1 MKYYFRKIIYLLL
14 MIGFSGVRAGAYDDF
29 FIAINRDDDRTVA
42 QLLARG
48 FDPNSRDPKGQTGLI
63 LAMRDESPR
72 VAESSALRKSP
83 ELDVNIQNASGETA
97 LMMAALRGQLAWVQR
112 LLERGAQV
120 HKEGWS
126 PIHYAAT
133 GPESKTVALLLDR
146 GAPVEAQSPDKDTP
160 LMLAARYGAEG
171 SVDLLLA
178 RGASALAKNGR
189 NLDAVDLARAGGRD
203 FLIERL
209 QKSVKR

>member
-1 MKYYFRKIIYLLL
+1 MKHYFRNVFYLVLI
-14 MIGFSGVRAGAYDDF
+14 IGFSCAKAGAYEDF
-29 FIAINRDDDRTVA
+29 FLAINRDDDRGVA
-42 QLLARG
+42 KLLERG

-63 LAMRDESPR
+63 LALRDDSPR
-72 VAESSALRKSP
+72 VAEALWKSKA
-83 ELDVNIQNASGETA
+83 LDVNVENASGENA
-97 LMMAALRGQLAWVQR
+97 LMMAALRGQVAWMQR
-112 LLERGAQV
+112 LLDRGAQV

-133 GPESKTVALLLDR
+133 GPEAKAVALLLER
-146 GAPVEAQSPDKDTP
+146 GAPVEASSPDKDTP
-160 LMLAARYGAEG
+160 LMMAARYGAED

-178 RGASALAKNGR
+178 RGASAATKNGR

-203 FLIERL
+203 FLLERL

>member
-1 MKYYFRKIIYLLL
+1 MKYYFRYLAYLIL
-14 MIGFSGVRAGAYDDF
+14 AIGFSPTNAGSYEDF
-29 FIAINRDDDRTVA
+29 FIAINRDDDRGVSR
-42 QLLARG
+42 LLERG

-63 LAMRDESPR
+63 LALRDESPR
-72 VAESSALRKSP
+72 VAEALWKSP
-83 ELDVNIQNASGETA
+83 ALDVNVQNASGETA
-97 LMMAALRGQLAWVQR
+97 LMMAALRGQVAWMQR
-112 LLERGAQV
+112 LLERGAAV

-133 GPESKTVALLLDR
+133 GPDVKAVALLLER
-146 GAPVEAQSPDKDTP
+146 GAPVEARSPDKDTP
-160 LMLAARYGAEG
+160 LMMAARYGTEA
-171 SVDLLLA
+171 SIDLLLA
-178 RGASALAKNGR
+178 RGASASVTNGR

>member
-1 MKYYFRKIIYLLL
+1 MKYHFKILLYLVLVVA
-14 MIGFSGVRAGAYDDF
+14 FSGTKAGAYDDF
-29 FIAINRDDDRTVA
+29 FIAINRDDDWGVA
-42 QLLARG
+42 KLLERG

-63 LAMRDESPR
+63 LALRDDSPR
-72 VAESSALRKSP
+72 VAEALWKSP
-83 ELDVNIQNASGETA
+83 ALDVNVHNASGETA
-97 LMMAALRGQLAWVQR
+97 LMMAALRGQVAWMRR
-112 LLERGAQV
+112 LLDRGAAV
-120 HKEGWS
+120 HKDGWS

-133 GPESKTVALLLDR
+133 GPEPKAVALLLDR
-146 GAPVEAQSPDKDTP
+146 GAPVEASSPDKDTP
-160 LMLAARYGAEG
+160 LMMAARYGAEA

-178 RGASALAKNGR
+178 RGASASVTNGR